1 MNMKLKKLLALLLA
15 MMMAFALVACGDTA
29 DTGDDAAD
37 DQQQVQDDAAADDTQ
52 TSPEGQSLLTIL
64 ADQFIPA
71 PEVAGTYWTFIG
83 GYVDGVQMT
92 ADQTQ
97 EVMSQL
103 HDVYQFI
110 FVDES
115 KVVLAEDEEQTE
127 GTYSLSEDGGTM
139 KIEVGGV
146 TYAGTF
152 IDKDGHTVMVAM
164 LDGTGMNALYFQEII
179 EVRNPY
185 DTPPV
190 MRDGVPVSDA
200 AGHGFGCRSIQA
212 IAQQRGGLCQFLAER
227 GTFLLRVVLPAK
239 GVAE

>member
-83 GYVDGVQMT
+83 GYIQGVQLTEENT
-92 ADQTQ
+92 ADIL
-97 EVMSQL
+97 SQMDDL
-103 HDVYQFI
+103 YQFEFI
-110 FVDES
+110 DDTTA
-115 KVVLAEDEEQTE
+115 VLTEGLDTITE
-127 GTYSLSEDGGTM
+127 GTYEVAADGMTA
-139 KIEVGGV
+139 KIVVGEV

-152 IDKDGHTVMVAM
+152 IEQEDGYVLVAM
-164 LDGTGMNALYFQEII
+164 LDGTGMNALYFHLVI
-179 EVRNPY
+179 E
-185 DTPPV
+185 
-190 MRDGVPVSDA
+190 G
-200 AGHGFGCRSIQA
+200 
-212 IAQQRGGLCQFLAER
+212 
-227 GTFLLRVVLPAK
+227 
-239 GVAE
+239 